1 MKLTEKDKQF
11 LERLRRLTE
20 SNDLWVDL
28 KSGSPSYMVLRGTYG
43 EKIHQTFRMTRQGV
57 RWRFWRLFNDVYVS
71 AFESILFVELT
82 FGSQLRESAIRI
94 SKERFAIRQ
103 EMSRTVFQ
111 GANELVG
118 QACRL
123 DRAEAPGGS
132 DGNGRN
138 RED

>member
-71 AFESILFVELT
+71 AFESILFLELA

-103 EMSRTVFQ
+103 EMRRTVFQ
-111 GANELVG
+111 GADELLGRSRRV
-118 QACRL
+118 
-123 DRAEAPGGS
+123 DRTGAAGGTES
-132 DGNGRN
+132 GRSH
-138 RED
+138 ED

>member
-71 AFESILFVELT
+71 AFETILFLEKA
-82 FGSQLRESAIRI
+82 FGTGLRDHAIRI
-94 SKERFAIRQ
+94 SRERYALHQ
-103 EMSRTVFQ
+103 EVKSSGFQ
-111 GANELVG
+111 SADSLGAS
-118 QACRL
+118 QAQQTPP
-123 DRAEAPGGS
+123 ANAGGPS
-132 DGNGRN
+132 EQGGAG
-138 RED
+138 